1 MVGLGGPASA
11 VLALAAVVTFGVVTA
26 IFHCCS
32 VSPVPSLQN
41 PRVSRSTMNTFRT
54 GTEELSSS
62 PRFSRFPAIS

>member
-1 MVGLGGPASA
+1 MGLGGPASA
-11 VLALAAVVTFGVVTA
+11 VLDLVAVVTFVVITT
-26 IFHCCS
+26 IFLCCS

-41 PRVSRSTMNTFRT
+41 PRVSWSTMNTFRT